1 MFKKIYYIN
10 LEHRNDRREHVE
22 NEIKKINFKGPI
34 ERINAAYGKNLDLS
48 LIPSN
53 LFTKKAIKTTTDISQ
68 LFNMTTMTKGGMG
81 VALSHKWIYEKTLTG
96 IEDYVLILE
105 DDITIVDN
113 FMEKLEA
120 ILKDMPKFDIFY
132 LGYHNKV
139 DKISV
144 FNKHSD
150 VPSKIWGLFGYIIN
164 KKAAKRLIEVFP
176 LTKQIDTDIPK
187 CFNDLDVYALHINKR
202 IILSPT
208 SQESFKFGSDIQF
221 SRESFDNIDG
231 DICQHFMSFIYF
243 VIFIVIVY
251 IIYKYQLNKKTSL
264 LN

>member
-22 NEIKKINFKGPI
+22 NEINKINFKGPI

-53 LFTKKAIKTTTDISQ
+53 LFTEEAIKTTTDKS
-68 LFNMTTMTKGGMG
+68 LLYNMSTMTKGGMG

-96 IEDYVLILE
+96 KEDYVLILE

-113 FMEKLEA
+113 FMEKLEDM
-120 ILKDMPKFDIFY
+120 LKDMPKFDIFY
-132 LGYHNKV
+132 IGYHNKI
-139 DKISV
+139 DRIAP

-150 VPSKIWGLFGYIIN
+150 VPDKILGLFGYIIN
-164 KKAAKRLIEVFP
+164 KKAAKRLLEVFP
-176 LTKQIDTDIPK
+176 LSKQIDTDIPS
-187 CFNDLDVYALHINKR
+187 CFNDLDVYAVHTKKR

-208 SQESFKFGSDIQF
+208 SQESHKFGSDIQF
-221 SRESFDNIDG
+221 SREAFGNTDG
-231 DICQHFMSFIYF
+231 NNWEHFMSFIYF
-243 VIFIVIVY
+243 VTIIVIVY
-251 IIYKYQLNKKTSL
+251 IIYKYQLIKNIGS
-264 LN
+264 N